1 MLVIQDIEYD
11 LVDVMEWTGV
21 HFHANMTIQLSEVEV
36 VPIIT
41 VLKCLYTVCDWV
53 PLWNGTRPIL
63 NEALDLASAMVQ
75 VFRAGGVADRTRVRK
90 VILLPLC
97 LWWLEESNF
106 KGPYGLEPL
115 RYTSHLLRPVESI
128 HPCKRIDQCL

>member
-1 MLVIQDIEYD
+1 MLVIQNIEDD
-11 LVDVMEWTGV
+11 LVDVMEWAGV
-21 HFHANMTIQLSEVEV
+21 HFHANMPIQLSEVEV
-36 VPIIT
+36 VPIIIA
-41 VLKCLYTVCDWV
+41 LEFIHAVCDWV
-53 PLWNGTRPIL
+53 PWWNGTRPIL

-106 KGPYGLEPL
+106 IDPCGLEPF
-115 RYTSHLLRPVESI
+115 RYTSHLLGPVESI
-128 HPCKRIDQCL
+128 HPSKGIDQSL